1 MQMMI
6 RFSLLLVVCLLAGC
20 STAPAPAKV
29 VSPAVVPM
37 RKASA
42 GEIKKR
48 CAALKALL
56 SPLAVREA
64 GFSHR
69 AFSAGFSPEEVCR
82 FVTAAGFNRIA
93 LQLSSVSE
101 LDEKFSAFL
110 KAAKKEKL
118 AVDIM
123 LEQED
128 FRQYFTGKGLLR
140 RKSADSDLAEVLRE
154 IGAFN
159 SDLSCDQAKIS
170 RVIVKIAPHRFVSD
184 TRGSSGQIFAWS
196 EKNAGPGLDNDML
209 MLRTLEM
216 LKNLDVPGIE
226 IAVAVPDF
234 YHELVLKGKITRG
247 KATDFLTCRKGK
259 VPVIIMSS
267 GNKPSQIV
275 SRSRNEFMSAGK
287 NHELLLG
294 IELAGHTSRSSGKLR
309 RRDWRD
315 LTRILDY
322 VIREHKKYPAFRGV
336 MLMPLPV
343 LQYLI
348 MEQD

>member
-1 MQMMI
+1 MRKII
-6 RFSLLLVVCLLAGC
+6 RLSLIPALCLLAGC
-20 STAPAPAKV
+20 AVAPAPAKV

-42 GEIKKR
+42 GEIRKR

-56 SPLAVREA
+56 APLAVREA

-69 AFSAGFSPEEVCR
+69 AFSAGFTPGKICR
-82 FVTAAGFNRIA
+82 FVSSSGFNRIA

-101 LDEKFSAFL
+101 LDKDFSAFL
-110 KAAKKEKL
+110 KAAGAEKL
-118 AVDIM
+118 AVDVM
-123 LEQED
+123 LDQED
-128 FRQYFTGKGLLR
+128 FRQYFTGRGLLR
-140 RKSADSDLAEVLRE
+140 QKSADSDLAEVLQK

-159 SDLSCDQAKIS
+159 SDLPDDQTKIS
-170 RVIVKIAPHRFVSD
+170 RIIVKIAPHRFVSD

-209 MLRTLEM
+209 MLRTLDM
-216 LKNLDVPGIE
+216 LRNLDVPGVE

-234 YHELVLKGKITRG
+234 YHELVSEGKITRG
-247 KATDFLTCRKGK
+247 KVSDFLTCRKDK

-267 GNKPSQIV
+267 GNKPGQVVSQ
-275 SRSRNEFMSAGK
+275 SSNEFMSAGK

-294 IELAGHTSRSSGKLR
+294 IELAGHTSLSAGKLR

-336 MLMPLPV
+336 VLMPLPV

>member
-1 MQMMI
+1 MQKII
-6 RFSLLLVVCLLAGC
+6 RLSLIPALCLLAGC
-20 STAPAPAKV
+20 AVAPAPAKV

-42 GEIKKR
+42 GEIRKR

-56 SPLAVREA
+56 APLAVREA

-82 FVTAAGFNRIA
+82 FVSSSGFNRIA

-101 LDEKFSAFL
+101 LDKDFSAFL
-110 KAAKKEKL
+110 KAAGAEKL
-118 AVDIM
+118 AVDVM
-123 LEQED
+123 LDQED
-128 FRQYFTGKGLLR
+128 FRQYFTGRGLLR
-140 RKSADSDLAEVLRE
+140 QKSADSDLAEVLQK

-159 SDLSCDQAKIS
+159 SDLPDDQTKIS
-170 RVIVKIAPHRFVSD
+170 RIIVKIAPHRFVSD

-209 MLRTLEM
+209 MLRTLDM
-216 LKNLDVPGIE
+216 LRNLDVPGVE

-234 YHELVLKGKITRG
+234 YHELVSEGKITRG
-247 KATDFLTCRKGK
+247 KVTDFLACGKGK

-267 GNKPSQIV
+267 GNKPGQVVSQ
-275 SRSRNEFMSAGK
+275 SSNEFMSAGK

-336 MLMPLPV
+336 VLMPLPV

>member
-1 MQMMI
+1 MQMI
-6 RFSLLLVVCLLAGC
+6 FRLSLISAVCLLAGC
-20 STAPAPAKV
+20 GTVPAPAKV

-56 SPLAVREA
+56 APLAVRET

-69 AFSAGFSPEEVCR
+69 AFSAGFSPAEICR
-82 FVTAAGFNRIA
+82 FVTAAGFNRIS
-93 LQLSSVSE
+93 LQLSSASE
-101 LDEKFSAFL
+101 LDGNFSEFL
-110 KAAKKEKL
+110 KAAKSEKL
-118 AVDIM
+118 AVDVM
-123 LEQED
+123 LDQED

-140 RKSADSDLAEVLRE
+140 KKTTDSDLAEVLRK
-154 IGAFN
+154 ISVFN
-159 SDLSCDQAKIS
+159 KNLSDDQAKIS
-170 RVIVKIAPHRFVSD
+170 RVIVKIAPHKFVSD
-184 TRGSSGQIFAWS
+184 TRGSTGQIFAWS

-216 LKNLDVPGIE
+216 LNSLDVPGME

-234 YHELVLKGKITRG
+234 YHELVSEGKITRG
-247 KATDFLTCRKGK
+247 KATDFLTCRKGR
-259 VPVIIMSS
+259 VPVILMSS
-267 GNKPSQIV
+267 GNKPSQII
-275 SRSRNEFMSAGK
+275 SRSRNEVMSAGK

-294 IELAGHTSRSSGKLR
+294 VELAGHTSLSAGKLR

-322 VIREHKKYPAFRGV
+322 VIREHKKYPAFRGIV
-336 MLMPLPV
+336 LMPLPV

>member
-1 MQMMI
+1 MRKII
-6 RFSLLLVVCLLAGC
+6 RLSLIPALCLLAGC
-20 STAPAPAKV
+20 AVVPAPAKV

-42 GEIKKR
+42 GEIKRR
-48 CAALKALL
+48 CAVLKALL
-56 SPLAVREA
+56 APLAVREA

-69 AFSAGFSPEEVCR
+69 AFSAGFTPEEICR
-82 FVTAAGFNRIA
+82 FVSSSGFNRIA

-101 LDEKFSAFL
+101 LDRDFSAFL
-110 KAAKKEKL
+110 KAAGAEKL
-118 AVDIM
+118 AVDVM
-123 LEQED
+123 LDQED
-128 FRQYFTGKGLLR
+128 FRRYFTGRGLWR
-140 RKSADSDLAEVLRE
+140 QKSADSDLAEVLQK

-159 SDLSCDQAKIS
+159 SDLPDDQAKIS
-170 RVIVKIAPHRFVSD
+170 RIIVKIAPHRFVSD

-247 KATDFLTCRKGK
+247 KVSDFLTCRKGK

-267 GNKPSQIV
+267 GNKPSQVV
-275 SRSRNEFMSAGK
+275 SQSSNEFMSAGK

-322 VIREHKKYPAFRGV
+322 IIREHKKYPAFRGV
-336 MLMPLPV
+336 VLMPLPV